1 MEVLDVLLRNF
12 ENPRHLD
19 LAVLMHD
26 EISKT
31 HSLHHLF
38 GEIFTKVTAFFQ
50 EVEHLAGAARDP
62 ESFLTDNVGGEI
74 DTALHSKLNVEN
86 DAFLAVQIL
95 EEALESGIA
104 PLIDTVELLLQQAS
118 FGEYEITVNQSETP
132 P

>member
-1 MEVLDVLLRNF
+1 MRNF

-38 GEIFTKVTAFFQ
+38 GEISTKVTAFFQ

-104 PLIDTVELLLQQAS
+104 LLIYTVELLLQGAS
-118 FGEYEITVNQSETP
+118 FGEY
-132 P
+132 